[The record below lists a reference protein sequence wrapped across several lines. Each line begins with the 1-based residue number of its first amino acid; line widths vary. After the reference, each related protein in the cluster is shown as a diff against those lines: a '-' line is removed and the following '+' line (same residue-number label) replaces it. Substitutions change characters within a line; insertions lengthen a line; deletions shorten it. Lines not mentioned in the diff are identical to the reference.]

1 MKKLLSLLACS
12 FVITTSASFAIS
24 CKTTDKQYQ
33 ELENLINQSEN
44 KTMILY
50 LGASDNKSAK
60 SFEQG
65 LEELTNTKSLD
76 EAIKKINDTSTS
88 DATSFIYKFK
98 NNLSWNSTT
107 NHTTVLNNVEVKK
120 DKNSKTK
127 KERWVIDDKN
137 PSDSKQIFK
146 NMTNEVVIKNF
157 KYDSDDE
164 IWNKGLTSKILNEY
178 LVKNWAKAFYGET
191 SSSFNKNDN
200 TVTEKVEKLQD
211 KVKNLKGPLF
221 LVLRDKMF
229 YGIVSGF
236 ETFSKQDQKNAT
248 KTVDNTTNGSEIRKG
263 IYDKW
268 IGYLKEAIGMY
279 DVVKL
284 LQDTDPMITPKTDWK
299 YQGTDKVEAKKD
311 DKKKDGE
318 KDNKPEESKPAPAPT
333 PSPAPTPAPQTPPTP
348 APAAPAAPTPAK

>member
-24 CKTTDKQYQ
+24 CKTTDKQFQ
-33 ELENLINQSEN
+33 EFENLINQSEN

-65 LEELTNTKSLD
+65 LEELTKTNSL
-76 EAIKKINDTSTS
+76 EQAIKNINETSTN

-98 NNLSWNSTT
+98 SNLSWNSTN
-107 NHTTVLNNVEVKK
+107 NHTKVLNDVEVKK

-127 KERWVIDDKN
+127 KERWIIDQKASSN
-137 PSDSKQIFK
+137 SKQIFK
-146 NMTNEVVIKNF
+146 NMTNDVVIKNF

-164 IWNKGLTSKILNEY
+164 IWTKGLTSKILNEY

-211 KVKNLKGPLF
+211 KVKNLKGPIF

-248 KTVDNTTNGSEIRKG
+248 KTIDNYPNGSDIRKNT
-263 IYDKW
+263 YDQW
-268 IGYLKEAIGMY
+268 ISYLKQAIEMY

-284 LQDTDPMITPKTDWK
+284 LQDSDPMITPKTEWK
-299 YQGTDKVEAKKD
+299 YQGTDKVENKKD
-311 DKKKDGE
+311 DKKNGKDE
-318 KDNKPEESKPAPAPT
+318 KEKTKEEKPA
-333 PSPAPTPAPQTPPTP
+333 PSPAPQPAPSPTPTP
-348 APAAPAAPTPAK
+348 APAPAPAATTPAK